1 MKKFFSMIA
10 VLAAMFAFAA
20 CSNEPATDKPEPTPS
35 SKKLATPVLTET
47 HTETSIT
54 VAWEAVTNAESY
66 IVNLGGKNY
75 TTAECTYTFENLNA
89 GEYTIR
95 VKAQGTG
102 YDSSDNAKITVT
114 LTGLTSVDWFTQE
127 LIVLDEAVELENG
140 TICQPYN
147 ALMFTW
153 KGNGVA
159 DLQYAMFA
167 TADLEGAKDG
177 EIKAALSGLGSSLD
191 TILSYVNSEDGFMS
205 VFGDLTGSTSYTLCA
220 LVKNA
225 QGVECLV
232 KSVATTAEAV
242 VAEETKAW
250 LGTYTAQTSQLIDLA
265 AKEDAIKD
273 QVTNFS
279 FTVTSVEGTVDE
291 VYIDGLSVMGAGNP
305 ALGQVFVD
313 GEDGS
318 LLLAVWNYVL
328 LSEMSEG
335 WLLYW
340 YACCETMGDYYFVSG
355 NYPAYILVMDTT
367 GAITCEAYEGVLS
380 NEEPFKV
387 ATFDLIGVNGENI
400 GFVQDAEGNKFSV
413 WKKGAYENIVKT
425 DAAAAKVNNLAAKNL
440 SIAEIVPASVV
451 VAM

>member
-20 CSNEPATDKPEPTPS
+20 CSNESAEGEPAPTPS

-127 LIVLDEAVELENG
+127 LIVLDEAVELQNG

-167 TADLEGAKDG
+167 TADLEGVKDG
-177 EIKAALSGLGSSLD
+177 DIKAALSGLGTNID

-205 VFGDLTGSTSYTLCA
+205 VFSDLIGSTSYTLCA

-242 VAEETKAW
+242 VTDGLKRW
-250 LGTYTAQTSQLIDLA
+250 LGSYSAQTSKMVDIESDPLA
-265 AKEDAIKD
+265 ITDKVTEFTFDVYHMEGTAD
-273 QVTNFS
+273 QVY
-279 FTVTSVEGTVDE
+279 V
-291 VYIDGLSVMGAGNP
+291 DGLSELGKENYMTGAVITEEG
-305 ALGQVFVD
+305 VD
-313 GEDGS
+313 YLCVTAFEAFAE
-318 LLLAVWNYVL
+318 L
-328 LSEMSEG
+328 SEG
-335 WLLYW
+335 W
-340 YACCETMGDYYFVSG
+340 YAVWIPYCSLDNGNHTFVTGNFYGYVFAMNADGSIEFIPGSG
-355 NYPAYILVMDTT
+355 ELNNGALFTVEAIDALGYSDQGLGILSLQDGSAFSNWKY
-367 GAITCEAYEGVLS
+367 GAIT
-380 NEEPFKV
+380 
-387 ATFDLIGVNGENI
+387 NI
-400 GFVQDAEGNKFSV
+400 A
-413 WKKGAYENIVKT
+413 KT
-425 DAAAAKVNNLAAKNL
+425 EAAASAKAAQAKNFTVGSAL
-440 SIAEIVPASVV
+440 AASVV

>member
-95 VKAQGTG
+95 VKAQGNG

-114 LTGLTSVDWFTQE
+114 LTGLTEVDWFTQE
-127 LIVLDEAVELENG
+127 LTVLDEPVEAEG
-140 TICQPYN
+140 VVYQPYN
-147 ALMFTW
+147 SLLFSW
-153 KGNGVA
+153 IGNGVV
-159 DLQYAMFA
+159 DLQYGMFA
-167 TADLEGAKDG
+167 TADIQGAKDSD
-177 EIKAALSGLGSSLD
+177 IKAALSAVNSSVLE
-191 TILSYVNSEDGFMS
+191 YVNSEDGFVS
-205 VFGDLTGSTSYTLCA
+205 IFSELTGSTSYTLCV

-225 QGVECLV
+225 QGVECLI
-232 KSVATTAEAV
+232 KSEATTAEAV

-387 ATFDLIGVNGENI
+387 ATFDLVGVNGNNI